1 MIFAKGIKKIIKR
14 KVGRMNISGDVK
26 QSGSVSPAF
35 QEPPKPVGSGR
46 EDMANSPLGR
56 GRIKIDLLI
65 HDLKVPLS
73 VIEAG
78 LVAVTNR
85 QDKYGPVTERQK
97 KVFTRALRNTKVLK
111 TLVNDALELGKS
123 REGVINLSK
132 FKLSNLIEQSLEE
145 IFDLTDISAFEEIK
159 QCARLDQVGAVLE
172 NKGVHLFVDED
183 LWCEE
188 ICQDYAKLKQIL
200 RNLLSNALKFR
211 KNMVEL
217 KVVKTEDT
225 IVFSV
230 KDDGEGIPSAFHKK
244 IFECYFQMDPEYRGA
259 CSVRGHGLG
268 LAGVMVLVEDLGG
281 KLLLDSDEGL
291 GTRFMVKL
299 PLKNGK

>member
-1 MIFAKGIKKIIKR
+1 MIFWKGIKKLKKIKD
-14 KVGRMNISGDVK
+14 GRMNIAGDIK
-26 QSGSVSPAF
+26 HSSSVSPAF
-35 QEPPKPVGSGR
+35 QEPSGNDLR
-46 EDMANSPLGR
+46 NKEDSPSGR

-65 HDLKVPLS
+65 HDLKVPLA

-123 REGVINLSK
+123 REGVINFSK
-132 FKLSNLIEQSLEE
+132 FKLSNLVEQALEE
-145 IFDLTDISAFEEIK
+145 MFDLTDISAFEEIK
-159 QCARLDQVGAVLE
+159 QCTRLDQVGAVLE
-172 NKGVHLFVDED
+172 NKGVHLFVDEN

-188 ICQDYAKLKQIL
+188 ICQDHAKLKQIL
-200 RNLLSNALKFR
+200 RNLLSNALKYR
-211 KNMVEL
+211 KSIVEL

-281 KLLLDSDEGL
+281 KLFLDSDEGL
-291 GTRFMVKL
+291 GTRFLVKL
-299 PLKNGK
+299 PLKNVK